1 MTNDISNFEIEC
13 IFKEINNNDLNKNF
27 LGVFPS
33 GKINKFIMFERMM
46 PGKKYPFIISNTDR
60 SDKNGTHWWSILN
73 TSPKSELFLFILFGI
88 DGMKHFIVQDNK
100 KLLEKC

>member
-1 MTNDISNFEIEC
+1 MTNFEIKHV
-13 IFKEINNNDLNKNF
+13 FKEINKDDLNENF

-33 GKINKFIMFERMM
+33 DKINKLIMFERMM
-46 PGKKYPFIISNTDR
+46 PSKKYPFVISNTDR

-73 TSPKSELFLFILFGI
+73 ISPNSELFFYSFRI
-88 DGMKHFIVQDNK
+88 DGMKHFIVQDDK

>member
-1 MTNDISNFEIEC
+1 MTNDISHFEIEC
-13 IFKEINNNDLNKNF
+13 IFKEVNNNDLNKNF
-27 LGVFPS
+27 RGVFPS